1 MNADALSDL
10 VLLAACAASAW
21 RVGSGRAAWR
31 GAMLLLG
38 MAAAM
43 GVLRYSGLAQALGPH
58 RFFSLLAACVAFWL
72 MAVALRWPQAPLA
85 SQATAVGRF
94 VVLLGGLG
102 IAASQVGAGW
112 WAQVVPGLSA
122 LVLVWTMVQ
131 QRSALGLLGSAALVV
146 SFVVAALATPDAQL
160 LGLFNKTQALHYLLA
175 LAVLVLGQCG
185 QSLPRRVGSQRCS
198 WIVQGCAMAA
208 SCTMCWTWR
217 AMGAGTGSAPASTWR
232 V

>member
-1 MNADALSDL
+1 MNPDALSDL

-131 QRSALGLLGSAALVV
+131 LRSAMGLLGGIALVV

-175 LAVLVLGQCG
+175 LAALVLGQVR
-185 QSLPRRVGSQRCS
+185 PEP
-198 WIVQGCAMAA
+198 
-208 SCTMCWTWR
+208 
-217 AMGAGTGSAPASTWR
+217 APPGWKPA

>member
-131 QRSALGLLGSAALVV
+131 LRSAMGLLGGIALVV

-175 LAVLVLGQCG
+175 LAVLVLGQVR
-185 QSLPRRVGSQRCS
+185 PEP
-198 WIVQGCAMAA
+198 
-208 SCTMCWTWR
+208 
-217 AMGAGTGSAPASTWR
+217 APPGWKPA